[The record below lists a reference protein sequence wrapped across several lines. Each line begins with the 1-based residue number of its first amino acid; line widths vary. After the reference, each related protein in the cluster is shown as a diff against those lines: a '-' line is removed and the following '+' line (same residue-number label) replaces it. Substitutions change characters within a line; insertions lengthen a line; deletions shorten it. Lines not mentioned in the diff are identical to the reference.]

1 MVLAAGR
8 GKRLRPLTDT
18 IPKPLVRVAGRAML
32 DRALDA
38 LADAGVEE
46 AAVNVWHLADRI
58 EAHLA
63 RRDRPRIWI
72 SREIELLDTGG
83 GVARALDRFRG
94 LPFCVANSDT
104 VVFDGAEPAWTR
116 LARAWDD
123 KVMDALLLLAP
134 AAGAFGYDG
143 RGDFLF
149 DRAGR
154 VRRRG
159 EREIAP
165 FVFSGWQILSPR
177 LFAGVP
183 RGPFSLN
190 LLYDRAL
197 AAGRLAAIVHDGKWF
212 HVGTPGALREI
223 DSAISRLARW
233 PA

>member
-8 GKRLRPLTDT
+8 GERLRPLTDT
-18 IPKPLVRVAGRAML
+18 IPKPLVEIAGRAML

-46 AAVNVWHLADRI
+46 AVVNVWHLADRI

-63 RRDRPRIWI
+63 RRERPHIRV
-72 SREIELLDTGG
+72 SRETELLDTGG
-83 GVARALDRFRG
+83 GAANALDRFQG
-94 LPFCVANSDT
+94 LPFCAANSDV
-104 VVFDGAEPAWTR
+104 VVFDGVEPAWMR
-116 LARAWDD
+116 LGRAWDD
-123 KVMDALLLLAP
+123 SAMDALLLLTP
-134 AAGAFGYDG
+134 AAAAFGYEG
-143 RGDFLF
+143 KGDFLF

-177 LFAGVP
+177 LFADAP

-190 LLYDRAL
+190 RLYDRAL

-212 HVGTPGALREI
+212 HVGAPDALREI
-223 DSAISRLARW
+223 EGAIKRLVRW